1 MGRIK
6 ELQEKAELTEVEQKE
21 LDELLAEAS
30 DVQYEAK
37 KADQDVEKD
46 IDDAAK
52 VIADKAVE
60 QAESRLSKSIDDLTA
75 KLGKGLEISDNA
87 KIEVTNSPKY
97 VIDSKLG
104 KKTVAELEDIK
115 VELPMRKSAGKKVT
129 EISQKT
135 VNFVQAWLTGD
146 HEKLQVLV
154 EGTGARGG
162 FLVPDDYANMLVED
176 IRDMSV
182 MRNIADV
189 MTTTS
194 DTLHLPNLASRPQA
208 SFRAEGAVKSTSTV
222 GFGENVFTPYSLAT
236 IIPLSNELVADAVLG
251 VNGNIVN
258 KVSELAAT
266 AISEREERAFWAG
279 SGTGEPT
286 GMSTYSVGTMSGG
299 FTATS
304 QADALISTYFRLPQG
319 YRNKAVFV
327 MNSGTL
333 ERVRSLKDS
342 NNNYLLGTLNG
353 TAQPTILGRPVYESN
368 NIAGGTVYFG
378 DFSYYVIV
386 DREGVQVDT
395 STEATV
401 ASQSAFERNLTFV
414 RVEKRVDAELTLT
427 NPIRSITNMGTV

>member
-6 ELQEKAELTEVEQKE
+6 ELQEKTELTDVEQKE
-21 LDELLAEAS
+21 LDELLSEAK
-30 DVQYEAK
+30 DVQSEVK
-37 KADQDVEKD
+37 EEVQDVEKD

-52 VIADKAVE
+52 MIADKAIE
-60 QAESRLSKSIDDLTA
+60 QAESRLSKSIDELA
-75 KLGKGLEISDNA
+75 SKLGKGLEVKDEASVSV
-87 KIEVTNSPKY
+87 KSSPRY
-97 VIDSKLG
+97 IVDSKLG

-129 EISQKT
+129 EVSQKT

-146 HEKLQVLV
+146 REKLQVLV

-176 IRDMSV
+176 IRDVSI
-182 MRNIADV
+182 MRSIADV

-208 SFRAEGAVKSTSTV
+208 SFRAESAVKSTSTV

-236 IIPLSNELVADAVLG
+236 IIPLSNELVADATLG

-258 KVSELAAT
+258 KVSELAAQ
-266 AISEREERAFWAG
+266 ALSEREERAFWQG

-286 GMSTYSVGTMSGG
+286 GMSTYGVGTMSGG
-299 FTATS
+299 ITDTTR
-304 QADALISTYFRLPQG
+304 ADALISTYFRLPQG
-319 YRNKAVFV
+319 YRNKAVWV
-327 MNSGTL
+327 MNSQTM
-333 ERVRSLKDS
+333 EKVRKLKD
-342 NNNYLLGTLNG
+342 NDNNYLLGSVTG
-353 TAQPTILGRPVYESN
+353 SPMPTILGRPVYECDWVA
-368 NIAGGTVYFG
+368 AGTAYFG

-386 DREGVQVDT
+386 DREGIQVDT
-395 STEATV
+395 SSEATV

-427 NPIRSITNMGTV
+427 NGIRSVTSLGTI